1 MTDPRNPDPA
11 ATDLPATDQ
20 TVTPGPTPQ
29 ATHGSKESGVRA
41 VGIAASL
48 TDGEWHRMHPASPL
62 LKGGITLIAIL
73 GIVIANLRERLISI
87 VVPGYAGEGDPVDY
101 VLDNGYIGFALL
113 GLAVF
118 LIVLIAAFYV
128 SWRMHS
134 FRITNEVVEVR
145 SGILFRTNRKARLDR
160 IQGINIVRPFFA
172 RLFGAAKLEVNQA
185 GADANVQLSYL
196 GSAAADD
203 LRREVLRLASGARR
217 ADAREAEA
225 SVEAGHGLIDRRVSE
240 LLAPELDPNAA
251 PAESVVKIPP
261 GRLIGSTVLSG
272 VTIFLIL
279 AIVGAVVSVVV
290 WQNFGLL
297 FTMIPAIIGFGSF
310 YVNRITKSLRYS
322 IAGTADGVRVGF
334 GLLSTS
340 NETLPPGRIHSVLVS
355 QPLLWR
361 PAGWWEIKV
370 NRASQS
376 TAKGAAGQANTT
388 IMPVGD
394 RADVMRVLALLLP
407 KLTTD
412 EMTRLLEDGLTAEGT
427 AGDGFV
433 NSPRRAAW
441 LRWFSWQRNGF
452 AITADAVLL
461 RKGIIWRGLVVVPTP
476 RVQSVSVSQGPLYR
490 LCRLASVQL
499 HTVAGPI
506 TAELD
511 AVDQDAAL
519 AFFSEVADVTVQ
531 SVAADTS
538 HRWRS
543 GEAPA

>member
-1 MTDPRNPDPA
+1 VLPGQNQFLDPIEGHTA
-11 ATDLPATDQ
+11 DQ
-20 TVTPGPTPQ
+20 PRT
-29 ATHGSKESGVRA
+29 A
-41 VGIAASL
+41 VAASL
-48 TDGEWHRMHPASPL
+48 TDGQWHRMHPASPL

-73 GIVIANLRERLISI
+73 GIVVANLRDSLINLF
-87 VVPGYAGEGDPVDY
+87 VPGYAGEGDPVDY
-101 VLDNGYIGFALL
+101 VLEHGYTGLALL
-113 GLAVF
+113 FLAVF
-118 LIVLIAAFYV
+118 LVILIAAFYV

-217 ADAREAEA
+217 ADAAEA
-225 SVEAGHGLIDRRVSE
+225 SGTDPDTRHGFIDRRVSE

-251 PAESVVKIPP
+251 PPESVVKIPV
-261 GRLIGSTVLSG
+261 GRLIGSVVLSG
-272 VTIFLIL
+272 ITVFLIL
-279 AIVGAVVSVVV
+279 AVVAALVSVLV
-290 WQNFGLL
+290 WENFGLL
-297 FTMIPAIIGFGSF
+297 FTLIPAIIGFGSY

-322 IAGTADGVRVGF
+322 IAGTPDGVRVGF
-334 GLLSTS
+334 GLLTTS

-361 PAGWWEIKV
+361 PADWWEIKV
-370 NRASQS
+370 NRASHS
-376 TAKGAAGQANTT
+376 SAKGAAGQANTT

-394 RADVMRVLALLLP
+394 SADVMRVLALLLP
-407 KLTTD
+407 KLTTED
-412 EMTRLLEDGLTAEGT
+412 MARLLVDGMTAKGT
-427 AGDGFV
+427 EGDGFT
-433 NSPRRAAW
+433 NSPKRAAW
-441 LRWFSWQRNGF
+441 LRCFSWQRNGF
-452 AITADAVLL
+452 AITPDAVLL
-461 RKGIIWRGLVVVPTP
+461 RKGVVWRGLIVVPTP
-476 RVQSVSVSQGPLYR
+476 RVQSVSISQGPLYR
-490 LCRLASVQL
+490 LCRLAAVQL

-506 TAELD
+506 TAELG

-519 AFFSEVADVTVQ
+519 GFFREVAAVAVK
-531 SVAADTS
+531 SVEADTS